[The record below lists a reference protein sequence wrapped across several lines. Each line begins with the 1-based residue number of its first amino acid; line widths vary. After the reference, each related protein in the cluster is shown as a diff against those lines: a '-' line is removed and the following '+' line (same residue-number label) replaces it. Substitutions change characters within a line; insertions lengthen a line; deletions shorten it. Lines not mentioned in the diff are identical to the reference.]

1 MGSVVFGTP
10 FSSPAEEAGS
20 VESTAATQTVAAA
33 PQTLDL
39 PDLLERA
46 VDRNGQIR
54 VSAAEVDE
62 AKALYQAAQATAYPQ
77 LNIMSIFAGPTA
89 EAKTRV
95 QNDITTV
102 TDASL
107 GGDLN
112 FGQLG
117 VTFRGNVTL
126 AQPLFTFGKVGNA
139 KKAARHLVTA
149 SRHKVDLTS
158 AEVVYNVHR
167 AYWSLQLVRGF
178 LKSLREGQETLA
190 DILVKIEELQEAD
203 SVQVTEN
210 DRLRLVYALST
221 LGVREAQAEAG
232 GEQAEQAL
240 RLLVD
245 LDAETPVDFKQRNLG
260 DAVPDN
266 APPLALQLESAK
278 SARPDLLA
286 LREVVEA
293 QRDFIQLQRSG
304 LWPNIFVGAIMN
316 FAVQTNATD
325 QTNPFIFDPYND
337 FNVGAGL
344 GFQYELNL
352 AAGLAEVQR
361 AKAQL
366 ETRLRQERLATDAIE
381 LEVRNIHTQLEGGL
395 QQLGKLYRANSAA
408 RGWLASSV
416 LAYDIGAGDAREL
429 IDAFLAF
436 AASEGELL
444 TVQFDS
450 IVRLADLA
458 RASGRLLDLNAD
470 LGQP

>member
-1 MGSVVFGTP
+1 
-10 FSSPAEEAGS
+10 
-20 VESTAATQTVAAA
+20 
-33 PQTLDL
+33 
-39 PDLLERA
+39 
-46 VDRNGQIR
+46 
-54 VSAAEVDE
+54 
-62 AKALYQAAQATAYPQ
+62 
-77 LNIMSIFAGPTA
+77 
-89 EAKTRV
+89 
-95 QNDITTV
+95 
-102 TDASL
+102 
-107 GGDLN
+107 
-112 FGQLG
+112 
-117 VTFRGNVTL
+117 
-126 AQPLFTFGKVGNA
+126 
-139 KKAARHLVTA
+139 
-149 SRHKVDLTS
+149 
-158 AEVVYNVHR
+158 
-167 AYWSLQLVRGF
+167 
-178 LKSLREGQETLA
+178 
-190 DILVKIEELQEAD
+190 
-203 SVQVTEN
+203 
-210 DRLRLVYALST
+210 
-221 LGVREAQAEAG
+221 
-232 GEQAEQAL
+232 
-240 RLLVD
+240 
-245 LDAETPVDFKQRNLG
+245 
-260 DAVPDN
+260 
-266 APPLALQLESAK
+266 
-278 SARPDLLA
+278 
-286 LREVVEA
+286 
-293 QRDFIQLQRSG
+293 
-304 LWPNIFVGAIMN
+304 MN